1 MASSVKNSYKW
12 FLSFFTISLFQQLS
26 KDFLWLSLLTL
37 FCFTWKTFVTDR
49 HIFFQKK
56 FITFS
61 RFFTFQFQSSQSR
74 KVYGKAFV
82 QNHDELILL
91 INFTRK
97 WSEMSPVKITVLK
110 LLVKNQFVMMWSVVM
125 VVFLVTLVSLL
136 TISITL
142 FWHIRFKKCTFL
154 NYCSPINLGKSY
166 LQSEHLF
173 ELFSL
178 QIISFKK
185 IHMVV

>member
-1 MASSVKNSYKW
+1 M
-12 FLSFFTISLFQQLS
+12 
-26 KDFLWLSLLTL
+26 
-37 FCFTWKTFVTDR
+37 
-49 HIFFQKK
+49 
-56 FITFS
+56 
-61 RFFTFQFQSSQSR
+61 FQFQSSQSR

-142 FWHIRFKKCTFL
+142 F
-154 NYCSPINLGKSY
+154 
-166 LQSEHLF
+166 
-173 ELFSL
+173 
-178 QIISFKK
+178 
-185 IHMVV
+185 